1 MSGESYVKKSL
12 IFKALFSFFF
22 FFKLTF
28 NVNRLKVEK
37 TVGILIRDLMLQE
50 VEWLPKGKWPLISR
64 RQHELR
70 EKMRGL
76 RAGQQNINHKK
87 KKKRGV
93 TEMKDESMTMAA
105 WTLGVTGSCW
115 ASNAAKMNYRESGLH
130 KTKR

>member
-50 VEWLPKGKWPLISR
+50 VE
-64 RQHELR
+64 
-70 EKMRGL
+70 
-76 RAGQQNINHKK
+76 
-87 KKKRGV
+87 
-93 TEMKDESMTMAA
+93 
-105 WTLGVTGSCW
+105 
-115 ASNAAKMNYRESGLH
+115 
-130 KTKR
+130 